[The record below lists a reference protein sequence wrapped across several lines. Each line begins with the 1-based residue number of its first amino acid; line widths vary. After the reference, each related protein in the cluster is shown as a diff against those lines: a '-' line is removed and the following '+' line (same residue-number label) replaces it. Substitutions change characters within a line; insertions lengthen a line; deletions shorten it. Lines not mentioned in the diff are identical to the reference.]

1 MLLNE
6 KQSILLDN
14 SIVKFINNIF
24 ERTKTSTLSKI
35 TFTNNNIV
43 NNIPW
48 IGDFVI
54 NIDKESNIHDSYI
67 DFNKSYIKN
76 DYGVFKIYD
85 FEINILFN
93 NQINNNGNTTIKI
106 DLHHELVHLYEI
118 FKKASLQLINNG
130 VTKLYLSNIDNS
142 NDIAKIS
149 ISIDSTNYA
158 KLLEL
163 KRSNNIPT
171 RYLASILYF
180 VLNEERSTMLN
191 SYYEELIRFNLDRT
205 KTDFFEYMIMFETL
219 LDSKLNKTTRINLHN
234 IFSNIVHQMFGIV
247 NNDPFIW
254 FEDLLKK
261 LRKIKRNIS
270 IKSGKVYQL
279 AQEFIDNNL
288 KVFENEYIPG
298 GLAGFKF

>member
-1 MLLNE
+1 MLLSE

-180 VLNEERSTMLN
+180 VLNEERSAMLN

-288 KVFENEYIPG
+288 KEFENEYIPG

>member
-1 MLLNE
+1 MLLSE

-158 KLLEL
+158 KLLKL

-254 FEDLLKK
+254 FEDLMKK

>member
-1 MLLNE
+1 MLLSE

>member
-1 MLLNE
+1 MLLSE

-180 VLNEERSTMLN
+180 VLNEERSAMLN